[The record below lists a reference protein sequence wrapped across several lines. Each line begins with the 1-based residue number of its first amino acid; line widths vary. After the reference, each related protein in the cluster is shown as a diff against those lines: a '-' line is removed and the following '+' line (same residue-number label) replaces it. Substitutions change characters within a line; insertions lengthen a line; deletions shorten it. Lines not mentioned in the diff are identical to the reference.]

1 MLRHKVAKARLG
13 TIGVVTTIAVML
25 GVASIASA
33 YQTGYNDL
41 QLIAVTDP
49 APASCS
55 DASATIAQGYVP
67 RYPQIALEMGKE
79 GDSIVTFTMGLDG
92 SVSNVKL
99 AGTSGN
105 RLFDRA
111 AVDAVSKTRFN
122 PAIQHCSKLAGL
134 YGIHVVFRQSTPDEG
149 QFLVPLGGGAR
160 VIKQ

>member
-1 MLRHKVAKARLG
+1 MFRHTLAKVKLG
-13 TIGVVTTIAVML
+13 TIGLVASIAVML
-25 GVASIASA
+25 GGASIAAA

-41 QLIAVTDP
+41 QLIALTDP

-55 DASATIAQGYVP
+55 DASATIAQAYFP
-67 RYPQIALEMGKE
+67 RYPQIALEMGEE

-92 SVSNVKL
+92 SASNVKL

-122 PAIQHCSKLAGL
+122 PALQHCSKLAGL
-134 YGIHVVFRQSTPDEG
+134 YGIHVVFRQSTPEQG
-149 QFLVPLGGGAR
+149 QVFLPSGGGAP
-160 VIKQ
+160 VVKQ